1 VLPERFHVSVTLS
14 AVFDLAL
21 DSTFAGC
28 RIEAVAGRGGMG
40 VVYRATQLGLDRAVA
55 LKLVAPERAAD
66 ANFRTRFEREAR
78 VAAAIE
84 HPNVIPVY
92 GAGEEDGRLYLL
104 MRWVPGT
111 DLQAL
116 IRRSGRLDHVH
127 AAAIV
132 AQVAAGLDAAHD
144 VGLVHRDVKPAN
156 VLLGAEDGS
165 GHVYLSD
172 FGLTLDPSAD
182 ARVTDSGE
190 WFGTVDFMAPE
201 QFEGD
206 PPDARTDVYAL
217 GCVLNAALTG
227 EPPYPRASVPGTILA
242 HLHDPVPRPSATA
255 GVPQAFDGV
264 VARALAKRPHD
275 RYRSAGELAK
285 AALAAAGGLEVE
297 AERAVGPHPTRQ
309 NGTEPEGGG
318 SETLSLPSESQV
330 IRPSHKRPSE
340 ATEHR
345 RVTARLR
352 RASRRPTS
360 ASLLAVGSTLA
371 AGVAIAAIA
380 GAGPFGTGEGAGA
393 LTETDVRDAV
403 EAFATAYTQEDDDAL
418 SKLLARDVSRVTPSD
433 AQRGRESVVRE
444 YRRQFAANP
453 TERYV
458 LTDLSVRPGGIGRAS
473 GRYVVSRSGR
483 GPITGQVA
491 FGVQREQGRPR
502 VGLIAATPDR

>member
-1 VLPERFHVSVTLS
+1 MQLGSVTLS

-66 ANFRTRFEREAR
+66 ANFRARFERESR

-116 IRRSGRLDHVH
+116 IRRTGRLDHVH
-127 AAAIV
+127 AANIV
-132 AQVAAGLDAAHD
+132 AQVAAGLDAAHA

-156 VLLGAEDGS
+156 VLLGGEDGS

-182 ARVTDSGE
+182 TRVTDSGE
-190 WFGTVDFMAPE
+190 WFGTVDFMSPE

-206 PPDARTDVYAL
+206 RPDAQTDVYAL
-217 GCVLNAALTG
+217 GCVLHAALTG
-227 EPPYPRASVPGTILA
+227 EPPFHRASVPGTILA
-242 HLHDPVPRPSATA
+242 HLNDPPPRPSATA
-255 GVPQAFDGV
+255 GVPKAFDEV
-264 VARALAKRPHD
+264 VARALAKRPSD
-275 RYRSAGELAK
+275 RYQSAGELAR
-285 AALAAAGGLEVE
+285 AALAAAGPSAVE
-297 AERAVGPHPTRQ
+297 PPGAFAQRATAQNGGERA
-309 NGTEPEGGG
+309 GGR
-318 SETLSLPSESQV
+318 SETLVLPSGSPVKGPADE
-330 IRPSHKRPSE
+330 RPSPTSGDVG
-340 ATEHR
+340 
-345 RVTARLR
+345 VTARLM

-360 ASLLAVGSTLA
+360 AVLLAAGTVLIV
-371 AGVAIAAIA
+371 GVAIAALL
-380 GAGPFGTGEGAGA
+380 GVGPLGSDDDSGA
-393 LTETDVRDAV
+393 LTKTDVRGAV
-403 EAFATAYTQEDDDAL
+403 EAFATAYTREDADAL
-418 SKLLARDVSRVTPSD
+418 STLLTRDVSRVTPSD
-433 AQRGRESVVRE
+433 SQRGRESVVRE

-453 TERYV
+453 TDRYV
-458 LTDLSVRPGGIGRAS
+458 LTDVSVRPGAIGRAS
-473 GRYVVSRSGR
+473 GRYVVTRVGR
-483 GPITGQVA
+483 GPITGRVA

>member
-1 VLPERFHVSVTLS
+1 M
-14 AVFDLAL
+14 FDLAL

-66 ANFRTRFEREAR
+66 ANFRARFERESR

-116 IRRSGRLDHVH
+116 IRRTGRLDHVH
-127 AAAIV
+127 AANIV
-132 AQVAAGLDAAHD
+132 AQVAAGLDAAHA

-156 VLLGAEDGS
+156 VLLGGEDGS

-182 ARVTDSGE
+182 TRVTDSGE
-190 WFGTVDFMAPE
+190 WFGTVDFMSPE

-206 PPDARTDVYAL
+206 RPDARTDVYAL
-217 GCVLNAALTG
+217 GCVLHAALTG
-227 EPPYPRASVPGTILA
+227 EPPFHRASVPGTILA
-242 HLHDPVPRPSATA
+242 HLNDPPPRPSATA
-255 GVPQAFDGV
+255 GVPKAFDERRGACAGQATERPLPDPPASWPGPRSPRP
-264 VARALAKRPHD
+264 ARRQSSPRAPS
-275 RYRSAGELAK
+275 RS
-285 AALAAAGGLEVE
+285 VRR
-297 AERAVGPHPTRQ
+297 AERRGACGRKERDPRAAERVASQSARRRATLPGPAETVG
-309 NGTEPEGGG
+309 
-318 SETLSLPSESQV
+318 
-330 IRPSHKRPSE
+330 
-340 ATEHR
+340 
-345 RVTARLR
+345 VTARLM

-360 ASLLAVGSTLA
+360 AVLLAAGTVLIV
-371 AGVAIAAIA
+371 GVAIAALLGVGPL
-380 GAGPFGTGEGAGA
+380 GADDDSGA
-393 LTETDVRDAV
+393 LTATDVRGAV
-403 EAFATAYTQEDDDAL
+403 EAFATAYTREDADAL
-418 SKLLARDVSRVTPSD
+418 STLLTRDVSRVTPSD

-453 TERYV
+453 TDRYV
-458 LTDLSVRPGGIGRAS
+458 LTDVSVRPGAIGRAS
-473 GRYVVSRSGR
+473 GRYVVTRVGR
-483 GPITGQVA
+483 GPITGRVA

>member
-1 VLPERFHVSVTLS
+1 
-14 AVFDLAL
+14 VFDLVL

-66 ANFRTRFEREAR
+66 ANFRARFERESR

-92 GAGEEDGRLYLL
+92 GAGEEGGRLYLL

-127 AAAIV
+127 AATIV
-132 AQVAAGLDAAHD
+132 AQVAAGLDAAHA

-156 VLLGAEDGS
+156 VLLEGEDGS

-172 FGLTLDPSAD
+172 FGLTFDPSAD
-182 ARVTDSGE
+182 TRVTDSGE
-190 WFGTVDFMAPE
+190 WFGTIDFMAPE

-206 PPDARTDVYAL
+206 RPDARTDVYAL

-227 EPPYPRASVPGTILA
+227 EPPFHRGSVPGTILA
-242 HLHDPVPRPSATA
+242 HLNDPPPRPSATT
-255 GVPQAFDGV
+255 GVPQAFDDV
-264 VARALAKRPHD
+264 VARALAKRPSD
-275 RYRSAGELAK
+275 RYHSTGELAR
-285 AALAAAGGLEVE
+285 AALAAAGGS
-297 AERAVGPHPTRQ
+297 AV
-309 NGTEPEGGG
+309 EPEAALEQRATGENGEKHAAG
-318 SETLSLPSESQV
+318 RSETFALTNGSHVLG
-330 IRPSHKRPSE
+330 RPDERPSE
-340 ATEHR
+340 TTGHLR
-345 RVTARLR
+345 ITARLR

-360 ASLLAVGSTLA
+360 AALLAAGTLVA
-371 AGVAIAAIA
+371 VGVAIAAVL
-380 GAGPFGTGEGAGA
+380 GAGPLGPPDGSGPVTA
-393 LTETDVRDAV
+393 TDVRGAV
-403 EAFATAYTQEDDDAL
+403 DAFATAYTQEDDDAL
-418 SKLLARDVSRVTPSD
+418 LKSLARDVSRVSPSD
-433 AQRGRESVVRE
+433 AQRGRERVVRE

-458 LTDLSVRPGGIGRAS
+458 LTDLSVRPGAIGRAS
-473 GRYVVSRSGR
+473 GRYAVSRSGR
-483 GPITGQVA
+483 GPITGRVT
-491 FGVQREQGRPR
+491 FGVQRERGRPR

>member
-1 VLPERFHVSVTLS
+1 
-14 AVFDLAL
+14 VFDLAL

-66 ANFRTRFEREAR
+66 ANFRTRFERESR

-116 IRRSGRLDHVH
+116 IRRSGHLDHVH
-127 AAAIV
+127 AANIV
-132 AQVAAGLDAAHD
+132 AQVAAGLDAAHA

-156 VLLGAEDGS
+156 VLLGGEDGS

-182 ARVTDSGE
+182 TRVTDSGE

-206 PPDARTDVYAL
+206 GPDARTDVYAL

-227 EPPYPRASVPGTILA
+227 EPPFARGSVPGTILA
-242 HLHDPVPRPSATA
+242 HLNDPPPRPSATA

-264 VARALAKRPHD
+264 VARALAKRPSD
-275 RYRSAGELAK
+275 RYRSAGELAT
-285 AALAAAGGLEVE
+285 AALAAAGTRENGG
-297 AERAVGPHPTRQ
+297 ERA
-309 NGTEPEGGG
+309 GGR
-318 SETLSLPSESQV
+318 SETLLLPNGSPAHL
-330 IRPSHKRPSE
+330 RP
-340 ATEHR
+340 
-345 RVTARLR
+345 TARLT

-360 ASLLAVGSTLA
+360 AALLAAGGFLAVGA
-371 AGVAIAAIA
+371 AVAALL
-380 GAGPFGTGEGAGA
+380 GAGPLGTSEGSGA
-393 LTETDVRDAV
+393 LTSADVRAAV
-403 EAFATAYTQEDDDAL
+403 DAFATAYTEEDADAL
-418 SKLLARDVSRVTPSD
+418 SSMLASGVSRVTPSD
-433 AQRGRESVVRE
+433 AQRGRGSVVRE

-458 LTDLSVRPGGIGRAS
+458 LEDLSVRPGAIGRAS

-483 GPITGQVA
+483 GPITGRVA
-491 FGVQREQGRPR
+491 FGVQRERGRPR

>member
-1 VLPERFHVSVTLS
+1 
-14 AVFDLAL
+14 VFDLAL

-66 ANFRTRFEREAR
+66 ANFRARFEREVR

-116 IRRSGRLDHVH
+116 IRRSGRLGHVH
-127 AAAIV
+127 AATIV
-132 AQVAAGLDAAHD
+132 AQVAAGLDAAHA

-156 VLLGAEDGS
+156 VLLGGEDGS

-206 PPDARTDVYAL
+206 RPDARTDVYAL
-217 GCVLNAALTG
+217 GCVLHAALTG
-227 EPPYPRASVPGTILA
+227 EPPFTRGSVPATILA
-242 HLHDPVPRPSATA
+242 HLNDPPPRPSATP
-255 GVPQAFDGV
+255 GVPQAFDAV
-264 VARALAKRPHD
+264 VARALAKRPSE
-275 RYRSAGELAK
+275 RYRSAGELAS
-285 AALAAAGGLEVE
+285 AALAAAGPAAG
-297 AERAVGPHPTRQ
+297 Q
-309 NGTEPEGGG
+309 NGGERTEGRSKTLALPNG
-318 SETLSLPSESQV
+318 SHVVAPPDQGPSGT
-330 IRPSHKRPSE
+330 
-340 ATEHR
+340 TEHR
-345 RVTARLR
+345 RLTARLS

-360 ASLLAVGSTLA
+360 AALLVAGSLLAI
-371 AGVAIAAIA
+371 GVAIAALV
-380 GAGPFGTGEGAGA
+380 GVGPLGKSEESGP
-393 LTETDVRDAV
+393 LTAADVRAAV
-403 EAFATAYTQEDDDAL
+403 DAFATAYTEEDADAL
-418 SKLLARDVSRVTPSD
+418 SGLLTRDVRRVTPSD
-433 AQRGRESVVRE
+433 DQRGRESVVRE

-458 LTDLSVRPGGIGRAS
+458 LTELSVRPGAIGRAS

-483 GPITGQVA
+483 GPITGRVA
-491 FGVQREQGRPR
+491 FGVQREQGEPR

>member
-1 VLPERFHVSVTLS
+1 
-14 AVFDLAL
+14 VFDLVL

-40 VVYRATQLGLDRAVA
+40 VVYRATQLGLDRPVA

-66 ANFRTRFEREAR
+66 ANFRARFERESR

-127 AAAIV
+127 AATIV
-132 AQVAAGLDAAHD
+132 AQVAAGLDAAHA

-156 VLLGAEDGS
+156 VLLGGKDGS

-182 ARVTDSGE
+182 TRVTDSGE

-206 PPDARTDVYAL
+206 SPDARTDVYAL

-227 EPPYPRASVPGTILA
+227 EPPFHRASVPGTILA
-242 HLHDPVPRPSATA
+242 HLNDPPPRPSATA
-255 GVPQAFDGV
+255 CVPAAFDGV
-264 VARALAKRPHD
+264 LARALAKRPND
-275 RYRSAGELAK
+275 RYRSAGELAR
-285 AALAAAGGLEVE
+285 AALAATGRSAVEPKGAFEQRAAG
-297 AERAVGPHPTRQ
+297 Q
-309 NGTEPEGGG
+309 NGGARAGGG
-318 SETLSLPSESQV
+318 SETLALPNGSQG
-330 IRPSHKRPSE
+330 IRRPGERPSGTSE
-340 ATEHR
+340 QL

-352 RASRRPTS
+352 RASRRPT
-360 ASLLAVGSTLA
+360 AAARLLA
-371 AGVAIAAIA
+371 AGTAVAVGMAIAALL
-380 GAGPFGTGEGAGA
+380 GAGPFGTREGSGPVTA
-393 LTETDVRDAV
+393 TDVRDAV
-403 EAFATAYTQEDDDAL
+403 EAFATAYTREDVDAL
-418 SKLLARDVSRVTPSD
+418 SSLLAREVSRVTPSD
-433 AQRGRESVVRE
+433 AQRGRGSVVRE

-458 LTDLSVRPGGIGRAS
+458 LTDLSVRPGAVGRAS
-473 GRYVVSRSGR
+473 GRYVVSRLGR
-483 GPITGQVA
+483 GPITGLVA
-491 FGVQREQGRPR
+491 FGVQREEGRPR

>member
-1 VLPERFHVSVTLS
+1 
-14 AVFDLAL
+14 VFDLVL

-66 ANFRTRFEREAR
+66 ASFRTRFERESR

-116 IRRSGRLDHVH
+116 IRRSGRLAHLH
-127 AAAIV
+127 AANIV
-132 AQVAAGLDAAHD
+132 AQVAAGLDAAHA

-156 VLLGAEDGS
+156 VLLAGEDGS

-182 ARVTDSGE
+182 TRVTDSGE
-190 WFGTVDFMAPE
+190 WFGTVDYMAPE
-201 QFEGD
+201 QFEAD
-206 PPDARTDVYAL
+206 SADARTDVYAL

-227 EPPYPRASVPGTILA
+227 EPPFARGSVPGTILA
-242 HLHDPVPRPSATA
+242 HLNDPPPRPSATA
-255 GVPQAFDGV
+255 GVPQAFDAV
-264 VARALAKRPHD
+264 VARALAKRPSD
-275 RYRSAGELAK
+275 RYGSAGELAR
-285 AALAAAGGLEVE
+285 AALEAAGLPAVE
-297 AERAVGPHPTRQ
+297 PESAFEQPVHGQNGGERAEGRSATLALP
-309 NGTEPEGGG
+309 NG
-318 SETLSLPSESQV
+318 SQV
-330 IRPSHKRPSE
+330 MGGPGERSSGTSGHV
-340 ATEHR
+340 
-345 RVTARLR
+345 RVTARLM

-360 ASLLAVGSTLA
+360 AALLAAGTLLAVGL
-371 AGVAIAAIA
+371 AIAALL
-380 GAGPFGTGEGAGA
+380 GAGPLGAREGSGA
-393 LTETDVRDAV
+393 VTATDVRDAV
-403 EAFATAYTQEDDDAL
+403 DAFATAYTREDADAL
-418 SKLLARDVSRVTPSD
+418 SRLLARDVSRVTPSD

-444 YRRQFAANP
+444 YKRQFAANP

-458 LTDLSVRPGGIGRAS
+458 LTDVSVRSGALGRAS
-473 GRYVVSRSGR
+473 GRYVVSRERR

>member
-1 VLPERFHVSVTLS
+1 ML
-14 AVFDLAL
+14 DLAL

-66 ANFRTRFEREAR
+66 ATFRARFEREAR

-116 IRRSGRLDHVH
+116 IRRSGRLDHAR
-127 AAAIV
+127 AASIV
-132 AQVAAGLDAAHD
+132 AQVAAGLDAAHA

-156 VLLGAEDGS
+156 VLLGREDGS

-172 FGLTLDPSAD
+172 FGLTLDPSTD
-182 ARVTDSGE
+182 TRVTDSGE

-201 QFEGD
+201 QFEGVL
-206 PPDARTDVYAL
+206 PDARTDVYAL
-217 GCVLNAALTG
+217 GCVLTAALTG
-227 EPPYPRASVPGTILA
+227 EPPFPRASVPGTILA
-242 HLHDPVPRPSATA
+242 HLHDPPPRPSATA
-255 GVPQAFDGV
+255 GVPQAFDEV
-264 VARALAKRPHD
+264 VARALAKRPSD
-275 RYRSAGELAK
+275 RYGSAGELAK
-285 AALAAAGGLEVE
+285 AALAAAGGSAVE
-297 AERAVGPHPTRQ
+297 PERAVEERPTRQ
-309 NGTEPEGGG
+309 NG
-318 SETLSLPSESQV
+318 SQV
-330 IRPSHKRPSE
+330 MRPPRRRPSE
-340 ATEHR
+340 VTEHR
-345 RVTARLR
+345 RATARLR
-352 RASRRPTS
+352 RASRRPGS
-360 ASLLAVGSTLA
+360 ALLLAGGTTLA

-380 GAGPFGTGEGAGA
+380 GAGAFGTDERAGA
-393 LTETDVRDAV
+393 LTEADVRGAV
-403 EAFATAYTQEDDDAL
+403 KAFATAYTQEDDDAL
-418 SKLLARDVSRVTPSD
+418 SDVLASDVSRVTPGD

-458 LTDLSVRPGGIGRAS
+458 IEDLSVRPGRIGRAS

>member
-1 VLPERFHVSVTLS
+1 V
-14 AVFDLAL
+14 DLVL

-28 RIEAVAGRGGMG
+28 RIEEVAGRGGMG
-40 VVYRATQLGLDRAVA
+40 VVYRATQLRLDRPVA

-66 ANFRTRFEREAR
+66 ANFRARFERESR

-116 IRRSGRLDHVH
+116 IRRSGRLAPLH

-132 AQVAAGLDAAHD
+132 AQVAAGLDAAHA

-172 FGLTLDPSAD
+172 FGLTLDSSSD
-182 ARVTDSGE
+182 TRVTQSGE

-206 PPDARTDVYAL
+206 HPDARTDVYAL
-217 GCVLNAALTG
+217 GCVLHAALTG
-227 EPPYPRASVPGTILA
+227 GPPFVRSSVAGTILA
-242 HLHDPVPRPSATA
+242 HLNDPPPLPSATP

-264 VARALAKRPHD
+264 IARALAKPPSE
-275 RYRSAGELAK
+275 RYRSAGELAT
-285 AALAAAGGLEVE
+285 AALAAAGAP
-297 AERAVGPHPTRQ
+297 AEQ
-309 NGTEPEGGG
+309 NGAGRAADS
-318 SETLSLPSESQV
+318 SETLALPN
-330 IRPSHKRPSE
+330 RPSGLS
-340 ATEHR
+340 EHR
-345 RVTARLR
+345 RVTARLS

-360 ASLLAVGSTLA
+360 GVLVAVGILLAI
-371 AGVAIAAIA
+371 GVASAALLGVGPLA
-380 GAGPFGTGEGAGA
+380 SGDDSGAV
-393 LTETDVRDAV
+393 TEADVRSAV
-403 EAFATAYTQEDDDAL
+403 DAFATAYTQEDADAL
-418 SKLLARDVSRVTPSD
+418 SSLLARQVSRVTPAD
-433 AQRGRESVVRE
+433 AQRGRAGVVRE

-458 LTDLSVRPGGIGRAS
+458 LEDLSVRPGPVGRAS
-473 GRYVVSRSGR
+473 GRYVVSRRGR
-483 GPITGQVA
+483 EPITGRVA

>member
-1 VLPERFHVSVTLS
+1 M
-14 AVFDLAL
+14 FDLVL

-28 RIEAVAGRGGMG
+28 RIQAVAGRGGMG
-40 VVYRATQLGLDRAVA
+40 VVYRATQLGLDRPVA

-66 ANFRTRFEREAR
+66 GSFRARFERESR

-116 IRRSGRLDHVH
+116 IRRSGRLGHRH
-127 AAAIV
+127 AATIV
-132 AQVAAGLDAAHD
+132 AQVAAGLDAAHA

-156 VLLGAEDGS
+156 VLLGGEDGS

-206 PPDARTDVYAL
+206 RPDARTDVYAL

-227 EPPYPRASVPGTILA
+227 EPPFPRASVAGTILA
-242 HLHDPVPRPSATA
+242 HLNDPPPRPSATA

-264 VARALAKRPHD
+264 VARALAKRPGD
-275 RYRSAGELAK
+275 RYRSAGELAR
-285 AALAAAGGLEVE
+285 AALAAAGASVVE
-297 AERAVGPHPTRQ
+297 AQSAFGQRASGQ
-309 NGTEPEGGG
+309 NGGESSGGR
-318 SETLSLPSESQV
+318 SETLALSNGSQL
-330 IRPSHKRPSE
+330 IGRPEERPSGSGE
-340 ATEHR
+340 QLG
-345 RVTARLR
+345 VTARLR
-352 RASRRPTS
+352 RASRRPTR
-360 ASLLAVGSTLA
+360 AALLAGGTLA
-371 AGVAIAAIA
+371 AGVAIAALL
-380 GAGPFGTGEGAGA
+380 GAGWLGTDERSGA
-393 LTETDVRDAV
+393 LTRADVRAAV
-403 EAFATAYTQEDDDAL
+403 DAFATAYTREDDEAL
-418 SKLLARDVSRVTPSD
+418 SDLLAREVSRVTPSD
-433 AQRGRESVVRE
+433 AQRGRQSVVRE

-453 TERYV
+453 TERYA
-458 LTDLSVRPGGIGRAS
+458 LTHLSLRPGAIGRAR

-483 GPITGQVA
+483 GPITGRVA
-491 FGVQREQGRPR
+491 FGVQREEGRPR

>member
-1 VLPERFHVSVTLS
+1 
-14 AVFDLAL
+14 VFDLAL

-40 VVYRATQLGLDRAVA
+40 VVYRATQLGLDRVVA

-66 ANFRTRFEREAR
+66 ANFRARFERESR

-84 HPNVIPVY
+84 HPNIIPVY

-116 IRRSGRLDHVH
+116 IRRSGRLGHVH
-127 AAAIV
+127 AANIV
-132 AQVAAGLDAAHD
+132 AQVAAGLDAAHA

-156 VLLGAEDGS
+156 VLLGGEDGS

-182 ARVTDSGE
+182 TRVTDSGE

-206 PPDARTDVYAL
+206 RPDARTDVYAL

-227 EPPYPRASVPGTILA
+227 EPPFTRGSVPGTILA
-242 HLHDPVPRPSATA
+242 HLNDPPPRPSATT
-255 GVPQAFDGV
+255 GVPRAFDEV
-264 VARALAKRPHD
+264 VARALAKRPSD
-275 RYRSAGELAK
+275 RYQSAGELGR
-285 AALAAAGGLEVE
+285 AALAAA
-297 AERAVGPHPTRQ
+297 AQ
-309 NGTEPEGGG
+309 NGAAPATGN
-318 SETLSLPSESQV
+318 SETIALTNGAQV
-330 IRPSHKRPSE
+330 IAAPDERTELASE
-340 ATEHR
+340 HLGA
-345 RVTARLR
+345 TARLM

-360 ASLLAVGSTLA
+360 VALLAAGTLLAV
-371 AGVAIAAIA
+371 GVAIAALLGVGPLGTSEES
-380 GAGPFGTGEGAGA
+380 GAVTA
-393 LTETDVRDAV
+393 TDVRGAV
-403 EAFATAYTQEDDDAL
+403 DAFATAYTREDADAL
-418 SKLLARDVSRVTPSD
+418 STLLAREVSRVTPSD

-458 LTDLSVRPGGIGRAS
+458 LTDLSVRPGAIGRAS

-483 GPITGQVA
+483 GPITGRVA